1 MIKKNITSFFCMVFF
16 SASFA
21 QKNTDTIIIIG
32 NKSIT
37 LSEVVVNNKLNVPVF
52 INRIKNDTSF
62 YKAFRNLHMLGFTV
76 INDIRMNDADGKIK
90 AGLHSTTKQIRSKN
104 CRTMQ
109 TLQEQVTGD
118 IYDEKRNFN
127 YYTAKMYGS
136 LFFTKDSICDEDN
149 IVTGRAFNA
158 AGKSG
163 LEKNK
168 EQLKMLFF
176 NPGKR
181 ISGLPFISNKIAIYD
196 EEMADKY
203 DMCINID
210 MYKNTSCYIFTQT
223 VKPENKSNVVVDK
236 MTTWF
241 NDQTFEVVA
250 RNYSLSYNAGVY
262 DFKVQMEVVMTKF
275 EAYLVPSLIRY
286 TGNWKVIFKSRER
299 GVFTATLYDFK

>member
-136 LFFTKDSICDEDN
+136 LFFTKDSICDEDKD
-149 IVTGRAFNA
+149 R
-158 AGKSG
+158 KS
-163 LEKNK
+163 
-168 EQLKMLFF
+168 
-176 NPGKR
+176 
-181 ISGLPFISNKIAIYD
+181 
-196 EEMADKY
+196 
-203 DMCINID
+203 
-210 MYKNTSCYIFTQT
+210 
-223 VKPENKSNVVVDK
+223 VV
-236 MTTWF
+236 
-241 NDQTFEVVA
+241 
-250 RNYSLSYNAGVY
+250 
-262 DFKVQMEVVMTKF
+262 
-275 EAYLVPSLIRY
+275 
-286 TGNWKVIFKSRER
+286 
-299 GVFTATLYDFK
+299 